1 MARTQHSNSL
11 ARRAGAVLGATV
23 TAAALLTVAAPAASA
38 ADPMDGY
45 ACEGGGYRIYTPSKY
60 GSENLVLDVSKSR
73 PDHGSIVQYRWN
85 GAANQQFQ
93 VCSRPD
99 PNDPNAKFYKF
110 KDHMRWWCL
119 AIDRGYGDDGR
130 WLITEECNWDA
141 REVFWGKTVPGTG
154 LTAFQAQNSGSWLVA
169 QGGGEGDHV
178 VQMQF
183 QADLFRLDKVW

>member
-1 MARTQHSNSL
+1 MARTQHRKRLSQRL
-11 ARRAGAVLGATV
+11 GAVLGATV
-23 TAAALLTVAAPAASA
+23 TVGAMLTVAAPAASA

-45 ACEGGGYRIYTPSKY
+45 SCEGGGYRIFTPYKY
-60 GSENLVLDVSKSR
+60 GDQQMVLDVSKSR
-73 PDHGSIVQYRWN
+73 PEYGSIVQYQWT

-99 PNDPNAKFYKF
+99 PQDPNAKFYKF

-119 AIDRGYGDDGR
+119 AIDRGYTDDGR

-154 LTAFQAQNSGSWLVA
+154 LTAFQALHSGSWLVV
-169 QGGGEGDHV
+169 QGGQQAAHV
-178 VQMQF
+178 GQVQF